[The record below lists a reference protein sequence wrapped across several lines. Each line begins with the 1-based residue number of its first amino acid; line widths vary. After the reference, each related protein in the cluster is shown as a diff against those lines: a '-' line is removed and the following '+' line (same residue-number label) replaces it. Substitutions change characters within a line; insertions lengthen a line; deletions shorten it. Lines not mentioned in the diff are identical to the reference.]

1 MHLLV
6 RLMAIAGGL
15 LLSGFLGVVLF
26 NLANGKISLAGLLD
40 TKGPS
45 GLSTF
50 SPARLQMLI
59 ATTIVAVQYLHAVV
73 VNPLQD
79 SLPTLPPAAVAVLG
93 GSHAVYLGGKAIDAF
108 IQPLLKNVKR

>member
-6 RLMAIAGGL
+6 RMVVIAGGVL
-15 LLSGFLGVVLF
+15 WAGFLGVILF
-26 NLANGKISLAGLLD
+26 NIANGKISLAGLLD
-40 TKGPS
+40 TKGPA
-45 GLSTF
+45 GPPTF

-59 ATTIVAVQYLHAVV
+59 ATIVVAGQYLHAIV
-73 VNPLQD
+73 VNPLQN